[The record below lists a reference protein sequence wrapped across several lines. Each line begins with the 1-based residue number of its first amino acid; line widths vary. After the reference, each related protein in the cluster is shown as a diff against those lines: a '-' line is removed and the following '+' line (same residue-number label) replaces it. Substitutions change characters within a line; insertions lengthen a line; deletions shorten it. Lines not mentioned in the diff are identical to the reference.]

1 MKRTMIL
8 LTACLS
14 LPVFAQSV
22 PSDASVLELL
32 ELTGSRNMLE
42 QAQDQV
48 EATMLS
54 SWQQMSSSVEYT
66 PAQQQ
71 QVETMLKKTAELI
84 NQKMSWQEMQ
94 PMMLEIY
101 QQSFNQVEIDGMI
114 TFYQSDVGKAVIA
127 KMPQVMQASMQAMQ
141 RQMMDIMPQ
150 IQQLQQATMSQVK
163 AGQ

>member
-1 MKRTMIL
+1 
-8 LTACLS
+8 
-14 LPVFAQSV
+14 
-22 PSDASVLELL
+22 
-32 ELTGSRNMLE
+32 
-42 QAQDQV
+42 
-48 EATMLS
+48 
-54 SWQQMSSSVEYT
+54 
-66 PAQQQ
+66 
-71 QVETMLKKTAELI
+71 MLKKTAELI